1 AFIET
6 DRNNDG
12 KIDIDEWKD
21 LVSMNPSLMK
31 NMTLP
36 YLKDIKAT
44 FPSFV
49 LYCEDEELELQNLSF

>member
-1 AFIET
+1 VQA
-6 DRNNDG
+6 DRKNDG

-21 LVSMNPSLMK
+21 FVSLNPSLIK

-36 YLKDIKAT
+36 YLKDINRT

-49 LYCEDEELELQNLSF
+49 SSCEEEEMELQNVSS